1 MAATRQ
7 KLWLDLPFVRTPQQ
21 QLVLPQFVRRGD
33 PFDEDKY
40 VDIDEVGCGAFGCV
54 YQGQSRSDGKLIA
67 IKVLNAGPHQTAEIL
82 KALNEAE
89 IGIQINHPNILPID
103 EVWYDGT
110 RFFFVMDLVM
120 PITPSSLP
128 QSLKEKLVLFQQ
140 LVSAVAH
147 LYSQGILHRDIKHQN
162 TGIKLGKDGKP
173 ELVLFDFG
181 EAYKVSDHS
190 SEFVGTVLHMAP
202 EVLKSSEYSDKSEI
216 WALMSFLIEILTGKV
231 MILHFFLAGNASI
244 VAVQSKIDSLT
255 EPPIPAVF
263 KTDKSR
269 SGLLL
274 LQILRRG
281 LAIAPKERLT
291 LPELEALLLE
301 LLTIL

>member
-1 MAATRQ
+1 
-7 KLWLDLPFVRTPQQ
+7 
-21 QLVLPQFVRRGD
+21 
-33 PFDEDKY
+33 
-40 VDIDEVGCGAFGCV
+40 
-54 YQGQSRSDGKLIA
+54 
-67 IKVLNAGPHQTAEIL
+67 
-82 KALNEAE
+82 
-89 IGIQINHPNILPID
+89 
-103 EVWYDGT
+103 
-110 RFFFVMDLVM
+110 
-120 PITPSSLP
+120 
-128 QSLKEKLVLFQQ
+128 
-140 LVSAVAH
+140 
-147 LYSQGILHRDIKHQN
+147 
-162 TGIKLGKDGKP
+162 
-173 ELVLFDFG
+173 
-181 EAYKVSDHS
+181 
-190 SEFVGTVLHMAP
+190 MAP

-244 VAVQSKIDSLT
+244 VVVQSKIDSLT

-291 LPELEALLLE
+291 FPELEALLLE

>member
-7 KLWLDLPFVRTPQQ
+7 KLWLDLPPVRTHQP
-21 QLVLPQFVRRGD
+21 QLVLPPFVKRGD
-33 PFDEDKY
+33 PFDKY
-40 VDIDEVGCGAFGCV
+40 LDIDEVGYGAFGSV
-54 YQGQSRSDGKLIA
+54 YQGQSSSVDKLNA
-67 IKVLNAGPHQTAEIL
+67 IKVLNAGLRETAKIL

-89 IGIQINHPNILPID
+89 IGMKIDHRNILPID

-110 RFFFVMDLVM
+110 RFFYVMDLVM

-128 QSLKEKLVLFQQ
+128 KSRKEKMVLFQQ

-147 LYSQGILHRDIKHQN
+147 RYSEGILHRDIKFQN
-162 TGIKLGKDGKP
+162 TGVKLGKDGKP

-181 EAYKVSDHS
+181 EACKVSDHS
-190 SEFVGTVLHMAP
+190 SECVGTVLHMAP

-216 WALMSFLIEILTGKV
+216 WALMSFLVEMLTGKV

-269 SGLLL
+269 SGILLL
-274 LQILRRG
+274 EILRRG
-281 LAIAPKERLT
+281 LAIDPEARLT

-301 LLTIL
+301 LLAIL

>member
-7 KLWLDLPFVRTPQQ
+7 KLWLDLPPVRTPQQ
-21 QLVLPQFVRRGD
+21 QLVLPPFVRRGD
-33 PFDEDKY
+33 PFDEY
-40 VDIDEVGCGAFGCV
+40 VDIDEVGWGAFGCV

-67 IKVLNAGPHQTAEIL
+67 IKVLNAGSHQTAEIL

-110 RFFFVMDLVM
+110 RFFFVMDLIEPLVA
-120 PITPSSLP
+120 SSLH

-162 TGIKLGKDGKP
+162 IGIKLGKDGKP

-181 EAYKVSDHS
+181 EALQSFRSFQRICGHCFTYGARS
-190 SEFVGTVLHMAP
+190 S
-202 EVLKSSEYSDKSEI
+202 
-216 WALMSFLIEILTGKV
+216 
-231 MILHFFLAGNASI
+231 
-244 VAVQSKIDSLT
+244 
-255 EPPIPAVF
+255 
-263 KTDKSR
+263 
-269 SGLLL
+269 
-274 LQILRRG
+274 QIF
-281 LAIAPKERLT
+281 
-291 LPELEALLLE
+291 
-301 LLTIL
+301 